1 MGPKETTDS
10 IGMPCVSRSYHR
22 LSIGSTSKFMLIF
35 PCQVFLY
42 KLDGKK
48 GRASGLIQGR
58 QPLVHM
64 IAWL

>member
-35 PCQVFLY
+35 PCRVFLY

-48 GRASGLIQGR
+48 EEHLDLFKAGNLWFI
-58 QPLVHM
+58 
-64 IAWL
+64 